1 MPKTDAAG
9 VSLIE
14 NFEGL
19 RLVAYQDSVGVW
31 TIGFGH
37 TGSCAAIG
45 KGDVCAGMMITRAQA
60 QTLLQS
66 DLAFFENGVNN
77 LLARSVNPN
86 QFAALVSF
94 AYNVGIGALA
104 HSTLLALV
112 NDGNDAAAAQQF
124 SVWVWAGGV
133 RLFGLVRRRA
143 AEAALFCAPCVVLR
157 APYTAAKAA

>member
-19 RLVAYQDSVGVW
+19 RLVAYQDAVGVW
-31 TIGFGH
+31 TIGYGH
-37 TGSCAAIG
+37 TGACTAIG
-45 KGDVCAGMMITRAQA
+45 KGDVCAGMTITNAQA

-66 DLAFFENGVNN
+66 DLAYFENGVNN

-94 AYNVGIGALA
+94 AYNLGLGALA
-104 HSTLLALV
+104 HSTLLSLV
-112 NDGNDAAAAQQF
+112 NDGDDAAAAQQF
-124 SVWVWAGGV
+124 GLWVYAGGQ
-133 RLFGLVRRRA
+133 RLYGLVRRRA
-143 AEAALFCAPCVVLR
+143 AEAALFSSA
-157 APYTAAKAA
+157 AAAKAA